1 MVCDPEQV
9 TGELRFW
16 ITVAASK
23 EVRVEPL
30 ADGSLVEPSEGVAG
44 EGDSDEESDND
55 YEDARAALLVEP
67 QYPEHA
73 WGGFCVKG
81 EARER
86 RTTRQI
92 IAACAKAGVKYEDPE
107 FACDES
113 MLSRDAGSALRALDS
128 VAFLRPC
135 WRGTNEA
142 DKHLVCAPE
151 LLLTGNSIGAIRQ
164 GQLAD
169 GWLLGAVA
177 AVATQPKLLNH
188 LLVDWSEEWGVFTF
202 RVFKDGKWRHVTV
215 DDRLPAK
222 KDSRTCLFAVGV
234 DAVTLEGQQ
243 GKRAERVMWVAL
255 FEKAYAKAHGCYAQL
270 AKGAVPYA
278 LKDLTAGAP
287 QACCMCLPYT
297 SALCVCLLRLPYA
310 PAW

>member
-1 MVCDPEQV
+1 MYVCIYIYV
-9 TGELRFW
+9 Y
-16 ITVAASK
+16 IYIHVYA
-23 EVRVEPL
+23 
-30 ADGSLVEPSEGVAG
+30 
-44 EGDSDEESDND
+44 
-55 YEDARAALLVEP
+55 Y
-67 QYPEHA
+67 
-73 WGGFCVKG
+73 
-81 EARER
+81 
-86 RTTRQI
+86 
-92 IAACAKAGVKYEDPE
+92 
-107 FACDES
+107 
-113 MLSRDAGSALRALDS
+113 RALDG

-297 SALCVCLLRLPYA
+297 SALYVCLICLPCTSASRRARRRPFRCATTPRA
-310 PAW
+310 PSSSTERCGSRWWTGTGAGAC

>member
-1 MVCDPEQV
+1 MH
-9 TGELRFW
+9 T
-16 ITVAASK
+16 
-23 EVRVEPL
+23 
-30 ADGSLVEPSEGVAG
+30 
-44 EGDSDEESDND
+44 
-55 YEDARAALLVEP
+55 
-67 QYPEHA
+67 HA
-73 WGGFCVKG
+73 HTH
-81 EARER
+81 A
-86 RTTRQI
+86 Q
-92 IAACAKAGVKYEDPE
+92 
-107 FACDES
+107 
-113 MLSRDAGSALRALDS
+113 
-128 VAFLRPC
+128 
-135 WRGTNEA
+135 
-142 DKHLVCAPE
+142 VCAPE

-287 QACCMCLPYT
+287 QACCMRLPCT
-297 SALCVCLLRLPYA
+297 SALYVCLIRLPCTSALYVCLIRLPYA
-310 PAW
+310 SALYVCLTCLPPPGRRAGAAGGPVVPRR